1 MTMADTRP
9 SARDRSELELLLRG
23 FMVSRMLR
31 LVADLGLADRIA
43 LESQVA
49 VRDLAAACGVQHGPL
64 MRVLRTLASVG
75 VFRLAP
81 EGTVAHSAK
90 SALLRTDAPD
100 SAHYAAR
107 FWAGPGS
114 WGAWGRLDV
123 ALAGAVPHEAAWGQ
137 GRFAYLREH
146 PEEARA
152 FDEMMAHFPDDRHA
166 AVAAAYDFSAA
177 HVVADVGGG
186 NGAMLRHV
194 LARKESARGLL
205 FDRPD
210 VIAGLGPEA
219 LMHGRI
225 DAVGGNFLDA
235 VPAGADHV
243 ILSRVLHDWPDEE
256 CLRILANCRAS
267 MAPGAVLLV
276 VESLLE
282 PDPARGQPTDYLIDV
297 QMMAMFGT
305 GRQRSESEFRELLAA
320 AGFAWRRRVPTAS
333 SVSVLE
339 AVAT

>member
-1 MTMADTRP
+1 MTDIHPT
-9 SARDRSELELLLRG
+9 ARDRTELELLLRG

-31 LVADLGLADRIA
+31 LVSDLCLADRIPPDG
-43 LESQVA
+43 EVA
-49 VRDLAAACGVQHGPL
+49 VHDLAAACGVQEGPL
-64 MRVLRTLASVG
+64 LRILRSLASLG
-75 VFRLAP
+75 IFRLSPDGMA
-81 EGTVAHSAK
+81 GHSAK
-90 SALLRTDAPD
+90 SALLRTDMPD

-114 WGAWGRLDV
+114 WGAWGRLDA
-123 ALAGAVPHEAAWGQ
+123 ALSGGVPHEAAWGQ

-177 HVVADVGGG
+177 RLVADIGGG
-186 NGAMLRHV
+186 NGAMLRHI
-194 LARKESARGLL
+194 LARAPAASGLL

-210 VIAGLGPEA
+210 VVAALGPDA
-219 LMHGRI
+219 LLHGRI
-225 DAVGGNFLDA
+225 GTASGSFLDA

-243 ILSRVLHDWPDEE
+243 ILSRVLHDWPDEG
-256 CLRILANCRAS
+256 CLRILAKCRAA
-267 MAPGAVLLV
+267 MAPGAVLLL

-282 PDPARGQPTDYLIDV
+282 PDPIRGQPTDYLIDM

-305 GRQRSESEFRELLAA
+305 GRQRSELEFRKLLAA
-320 AGFAWRRRVPTAS
+320 AGFAWRRTMPTTS
-333 SVSVLE
+333 PVSVLE
-339 AVAT
+339 ALAI